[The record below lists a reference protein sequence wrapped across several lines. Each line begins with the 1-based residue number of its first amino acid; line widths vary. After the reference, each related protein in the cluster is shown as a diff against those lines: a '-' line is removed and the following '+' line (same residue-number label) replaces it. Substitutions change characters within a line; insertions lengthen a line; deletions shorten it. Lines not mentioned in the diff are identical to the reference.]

1 MGFLILRVRIPPRL
15 NSYINVAG
23 SIDSVIFMEALY
35 FVESSKFQDVENAL
49 LKDDLVSRQSFTFR
63 SAANYGLKDGGTL
76 VRISGSDEG
85 LEKAKEIIGDEG
97 KLMKSP
103 EKERILK
110 LMKDEE
116 DSVAQ
121 GFGTIFE

>member
-1 MGFLILRVRIPPRL
+1 MT
-15 NSYINVAG
+15 
-23 SIDSVIFMEALY
+23 FMEALY
-35 FVESSKFQDVENAL
+35 FVESSKFQDVENLL
-49 LKDDLVSRQSFTFR
+49 LKDDLVSRQSLTFR
-63 SAANYGLKDGGTL
+63 AAANYGLKDDGTL

-85 LEKAKEIIGDEG
+85 LEKAEELIGGKG
-97 KLMKSP
+97 KLMKGP

-116 DSVAQ
+116 DSIAQ